1 MPHFAL
7 TAIGEDRPGIVSAV
21 TEPLA
26 RLGCNL
32 EDSSSTIL
40 RGHFAVMLILAAP
53 PELTSA
59 AIATEVCRYTDPLGL
74 VVTVRPL
81 REEALGESPSA
92 AASHTLSVYGADR
105 PGIVHGVTRLL
116 ADRDVNVTTL
126 DTRLVGRAD
135 RPVYAMLMELAVPA
149 DLPADDLERD
159 LRELAQRLGVDI
171 SLRPLETDAL

>member
-7 TAIGEDRPGIVSAV
+7 TAIGEDRPGIVSAI

-40 RGHFAVMLILAAP
+40 RGHFAVMLILQAP
-53 PELTSA
+53 AELTSA
-59 AIATEVCRYTDPLGL
+59 AIAQEVCRYTDPLGL

-81 REEALGESPSA
+81 RAEAMIGSID
-92 AASHTLSVYGADR
+92 ASHTLSVYGADR
-105 PGIVHGVTRLL
+105 PGIVHGVTQLL
-116 ADRDVNVTTL
+116 AEHDINITELT
-126 DTRLVGRAD
+126 TRLVGRAD
-135 RPVYAMLMELAVPA
+135 KPVYAMLMEVALPPGASA
-149 DLPADDLERD
+149 DGLEQD
-159 LRELAQRLGVDI
+159 LRGLAQQLSIDI